1 MCCAL
6 KTLGEICIS
15 SLQWVFLYILCCFA
29 PSGVCSVYTT
39 SFYLFPEKAFQHKNI
54 KNTYFDQHLE
64 CAAPKRWSKYTTLAT
79 CYWIMTVKLISILFL
94 CFQFHQIFSPFFQCS
109 SGFIAD
115 PRNKKLVCPD
125 CRAISCAKCLKP
137 VSHLFGK
144 SAQDKRGF
152 LLCISTSECMLA
164 HAFAWSKTLIKQ

>member
-15 SLQWVFLYILCCFA
+15 SLQWVFL
-29 PSGVCSVYTT
+29 
-39 SFYLFPEKAFQHKNI
+39 FPEKAFQRKNI

-64 CAAPKRWSKYTTLAT
+64 CAAPKRWSKFITLAT
-79 CYWIMTVKLISILFL
+79 CNWITTVKLVSILFL
-94 CFQFHQIFSPFFQCS
+94 CYQFNQIYSPFFQCS

-137 VSHLFGK
+137 VSHLFEEICTRQKG
-144 SAQDKRGF
+144 
-152 LLCISTSECMLA
+152 LLLP
-164 HAFAWSKTLIKQ
+164 L